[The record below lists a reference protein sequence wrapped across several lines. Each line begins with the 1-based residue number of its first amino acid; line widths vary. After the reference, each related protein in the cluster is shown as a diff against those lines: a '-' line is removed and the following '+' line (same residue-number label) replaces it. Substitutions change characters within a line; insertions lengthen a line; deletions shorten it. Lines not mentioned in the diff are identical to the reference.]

1 MNKTEKAIYELLKK
15 SVLFRDEKGIY
26 TIFPQKLLIKASGK
40 SERTI
45 RYVLKNLEDQ
55 KYIIRIMYQE
65 VNLMKFYFLKEE
77 DLTGLEIIDRSENCP
92 PSSENC
98 SPSSENCPPSSE
110 NCSPSSENCPPS
122 FENCSP
128 SSENCP
134 PSSENCPPSFEN
146 CSPSFENCSPSS
158 ENCSPSSENCPPS
171 LENCTPPP
179 ENEPYSKDENIERI
193 NTKKIDGVAFPLDK
207 VNSTLWYGFPV
218 GEVKD
223 LKAESDK
230 DSRKGKQA
238 SILLLLD
245 FQALNGVNIS
255 RELTVYD
262 KWVWNACANLNEQG
276 HKAFTAEQIYQA
288 MGNEGRPNSKTKEK
302 ILDSVETL
310 SRARVTIDNTEEHEL
325 YPNYD
330 RLKATFPL
338 LDTEICIAYSRGQI
352 VEDAIRIIQ
361 SPKLFEFAEDRHQIT
376 KLPINVL
383 ESPLNKTEDNLL
395 LSDYLLMRISKMRN
409 SKYITRTILLDTI
422 YQKCCIETYKQKQR
436 LPEKIEKILNHYK
449 ELEWIKDFQ
458 ITEREI
464 IIITF

>member
-98 SPSSENCPPSSE
+98 SPSSENC
-110 NCSPSSENCPPS
+110 
-122 FENCSP
+122 SP

-134 PSSENCPPSFEN
+134 PSSENCP
-146 CSPSFENCSPSS
+146 PSFENCSPSS

-422 YQKCCIETYKQKQR
+422 YQKCDIDSKMKRAR

>member
-26 TIFPQKLLIKASGK
+26 TIFPQKLLIQASGK
-40 SERTI
+40 SERTVQ
-45 RYVLKNLEDQ
+45 YSLKSLEEQ
-55 KYIIRIMYQE
+55 KYIVRIMYQE

-77 DLTGLEIIDRSENCP
+77 DLTGIEIIDRSENCTP
-92 PSSENC
+92 SLENCTPSLENCTPSSENC
-98 SPSSENCPPSSE
+98 TPSSENCTPSS
-110 NCSPSSENCPPS
+110 
-122 FENCSP
+122 
-128 SSENCP
+128 
-134 PSSENCPPSFEN
+134 
-146 CSPSFENCSPSS
+146 
-158 ENCSPSSENCPPS
+158 
-171 LENCTPPP
+171 ENCTPPP

-193 NTKKIDGVAFPLDK
+193 NTKKIDSVAFPLDK

-245 FQALNGVNIS
+245 FQALNGVNIN

-325 YPNYD
+325 YPKYD

-422 YQKCCIETYKQKQR
+422 YQKCDIDSKMKRAR

>member
-15 SVLFRDEKGIY
+15 GVLFRDEKGIY

-98 SPSSENCPPSSE
+98 PPSL
-110 NCSPSSENCPPS
+110 
-122 FENCSP
+122 ENCSP

-134 PSSENCPPSFEN
+134 PSSENCP
-146 CSPSFENCSPSS
+146 
-158 ENCSPSSENCPPS
+158 PSSENCPPS

>member
-1 MNKTEKAIYELLKK
+1 MNKTEKVIYELLKK

-26 TIFPQKLLIKASGK
+26 TIFPQKLLIQASGK
-40 SERTI
+40 SERTVQ
-45 RYVLKNLEDQ
+45 YSLKSLEEQ
-55 KYIIRIMYQE
+55 KYIVRIMYQE

-77 DLTGLEIIDRSENCP
+77 DLTGIEIIDRSENCTP
-92 PSSENC
+92 SLENCTPSLENCTPSLENCTPSSENC
-98 SPSSENCPPSSE
+98 TPSSENCTPSS
-110 NCSPSSENCPPS
+110 
-122 FENCSP
+122 
-128 SSENCP
+128 
-134 PSSENCPPSFEN
+134 
-146 CSPSFENCSPSS
+146 
-158 ENCSPSSENCPPS
+158 
-171 LENCTPPP
+171 ENCTPPP

-193 NTKKIDGVAFPLDK
+193 NTKKIDSVAFPLDK

>member
-77 DLTGLEIIDRSENCP
+77 DLTGLEIIDRSENC
-92 PSSENC
+92 
-98 SPSSENCPPSSE
+98 SPSSENCP
-110 NCSPSSENCPPS
+110 
-122 FENCSP
+122 
-128 SSENCP
+128 
-134 PSSENCPPSFEN
+134 
-146 CSPSFENCSPSS
+146 PSS